1 MVLNCIILGNDPEG
15 FEELENFLSAIPC
28 VYLVCRSQTMAEA
41 RFWIE
46 TQTIHV
52 LIAGDYNDP
61 LSPPMHITG
70 VLPVLMMVYNDAPTS
85 AGFDF
90 LPVALLQLPFTANA
104 LNEVFSKIYKT
115 IEMEATTYPTQ
126 FPADYFTLKTQD
138 RFEKVF
144 YNELLYVEVMDDHIM
159 LHLRD
164 QKLVTSEKLDW
175 IISQLPANA
184 FMRVHHWFVIG
195 FRHITLLA
203 EDHVMIGEARIT
215 LTKEMRKELARRY
228 QLPME

>member
-15 FEELENFLSAIPC
+15 FEELENFLSAIPY
-28 VYLVCRSQTMAEA
+28 VYLVCRSPTMQEA
-41 RFWIE
+41 RFWME

-52 LIAGDYNDP
+52 LIAGEYNDP
-61 LSPPMHITG
+61 LSHPMTING
-70 VLPVLMMVYNDAPTS
+70 VLPVLLMVYNDAPS

-90 LPVALLQLPFTANA
+90 LPAALMQLPFTANA
-104 LNEVFSKIYKT
+104 LNEVFSKIYKM
-115 IEMEATTYPTQ
+115 IEMEATTNPSRYS
-126 FPADYFTLKTQD
+126 ADYFILKTQH

-144 YNELLYVEVMDDHIM
+144 YDELQYVEVMDDHIM

-164 QKLVTSEKLDW
+164 QKLVTTEKLDW

-195 FRHITLLA
+195 FRHITSLA
-203 EDHVMIGEARIT
+203 DDHVMVGEARIA

-228 QLPME
+228 RLPME

>member
-15 FEELENFLSAIPC
+15 FEKLENFLSAIPY
-28 VYLVCRSQTMAEA
+28 VYLAGRCQTMQQA

-61 LSPPMHITG
+61 LSPPMTITG
-70 VLPVLMMVYNDAPTS
+70 VLPVLLMVYNDDPS

-90 LPVALLQLPFTANA
+90 LPVALMQLPFTANA

-115 IEMEATTYPTQ
+115 IAMEATTNPTRYS
-126 FPADYFTLKTQD
+126 ADYFTLKTQH

-144 YNELLYVEVMDDHIM
+144 YDELQYVEVMDDHIM

-164 QKLVTSEKLDW
+164 QKLVTTEKLDW

-195 FRHITLLA
+195 FRHITSLA
-203 EDHVMIGEARIT
+203 DDHVMIGEARIT
-215 LTKEMRKELARRY
+215 LTTEMRKELARRY